1 MCRSASEMAARASTR
16 RSIKMGI
23 SQDSPAWATKSSDEA
38 EPFGTQM
45 FLFMAVGV
53 HLPKGFA
60 MSLLCPRID
69 NDALRKKIERERGT
83 VRWLHWLLLL
93 LLLLLLWLLM

>member
-1 MCRSASEMAARASTR
+1 MRRSASEMAARASTR

-45 FLFMAVGV
+45 FF
-53 HLPKGFA
+53 
-60 MSLLCPRID
+60 
-69 NDALRKKIERERGT
+69 
-83 VRWLHWLLLL
+83 
-93 LLLLLLWLLM
+93 LWLWESICQRVLPCPCCVLGLTMMRYARKSNEKEAP

>member
-1 MCRSASEMAARASTR
+1 MAARASTR

-38 EPFGTQM
+38 EP
-45 FLFMAVGV
+45 
-53 HLPKGFA
+53 
-60 MSLLCPRID
+60 ID

-83 VRWLHWLLLL
+83 
-93 LLLLLLWLLM
+93 

>member
-1 MCRSASEMAARASTR
+1 MEIKHIKRKDTLGLAIRQGECDFMRRSASEMAARASTR

-45 FLFMAVGV
+45 FFFYGCGSPSAKEFCHVLAV
-53 HLPKGFA
+53 
-60 MSLLCPRID
+60 S
-69 NDALRKKIERERGT
+69 
-83 VRWLHWLLLL
+83 
-93 LLLLLLWLLM
+93 